1 MEYLRRLIEIS
12 DLRIPEVD
20 VYARMSENQL
30 RRIYEP
36 EPGLFIAESPKV
48 ITRALNAGYEPV
60 SFLVCD
66 DLVREAGQ
74 VGQGDGSDDRLP
86 GHQNRPPDQPDHQT
100 EPTEHE
106 LAARI
111 LLRCPD
117 VPVYAAPLPVLE
129 KLTGFHLTLG
139 MLCAMRRKRLPSPE
153 EICRDARRIAVLED
167 VVNPTN
173 VGAIM
178 RSAAALNMDA
188 VLLTSGCSDP
198 LYRRAARVS
207 VGTVFQVPWTVLP
220 KGWPGAGIKCLKEMG
235 FAAAAL
241 ALRSDSIPIDDPVL
255 KTAEKLALIL
265 GTEGTGLSEETIA
278 LCDYKV
284 IVPMKEGI
292 DSLNVAA
299 AAAVAFWQVQAR

>member
-284 IVPMKEGI
+284 IIPMKEGI